1 MRLNIGV
8 RIVVSLCMAGVIFA
22 GCSAIHNVEQSATSS
37 FHSGFRSSFKSG
49 FIKSCS
55 AQGGAS
61 ESLCSCAADTLER
74 TNTDDQIMKMSPGDP
89 ETTRKLAE
97 ARRSC
102 AATRAQHTTRR
113 LGAQQGIDP
122 ARIDAYVT
130 PYYDSRGPAIHVGRF
145 SSGLASSNP
154 KQVLAATGAMK
165 RQWQQLSFPELY
177 VGAIRLYNLGYRNEA
192 VYWFYTAQYRA
203 RQVSMLLDPSKVG
216 RMGDPGFE
224 LQAAGGAFMQTVG
237 TWINGYAFGHPEN
250 LIAIIRRV
258 QKEGRRIGNLH
269 AIYPNVA
276 LVDRRRWPAANTQLN
291 DGMDSL
297 ITYLQQQ
304 KDAIARQR
312 AANGTDAKFSH
323 LTSN

>member
-8 RIVVSLCMAGVIFA
+8 RIIVSLCMAGVIFA

-97 ARRSC
+97 AHRAC
-102 AATRAQHTTRR
+102 AATNTQRTIPR

-130 PYYDSRGPAIHVGRF
+130 PYYDSTGPAIHVGRF
-145 SSGLASSNP
+145 SAGLASSNP
-154 KQVLAATGAMK
+154 KRVLATTGAMK

-216 RMGDPGFE
+216 RVGDPGFE

-250 LIAIIRRV
+250 LMAIIRRV

-276 LVDRRRWPAANTQLN
+276 LVDRRRWPAANTQLE
-291 DGMDSL
+291 
-297 ITYLQQQ
+297 
-304 KDAIARQR
+304 
-312 AANGTDAKFSH
+312 
-323 LTSN
+323 